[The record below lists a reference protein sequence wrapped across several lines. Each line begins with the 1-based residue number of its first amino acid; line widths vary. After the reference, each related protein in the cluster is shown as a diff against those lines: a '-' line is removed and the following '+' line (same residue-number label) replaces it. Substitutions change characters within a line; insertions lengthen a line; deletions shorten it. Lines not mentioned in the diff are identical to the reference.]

1 MGNFGIRLIELRR
14 SCQKETLI
22 MAQINWLQIWR
33 GGNSQKS
40 REVEKEEKE
49 KIIERRLKISG
60 WKWKW

>member
-1 MGNFGIRLIELRR
+1 
-14 SCQKETLI
+14 
-22 MAQINWLQIWR
+22 LQIWR

-60 WKWKW
+60 